1 MAIFIDLTERA
12 TAPLSHG
19 CTDEEAAR
27 EYRVF
32 PTILRKGDLG
42 LDFVAEEYVVPDPVP
57 QDLDFNEDFNEDEL
71 LNDDVVS
78 MGSDLSDLTISTDS
92 TRLSSDGPDSPSWLS
107 PWSGGEDSG
116 GEGEGG
122 YELEEGEIDP
132 RLPEDQPTEGIWG
145 VGVEAQG
152 PPTTMAT
159 APAGR
164 AMVPFQHIGPSGQR
178 PGMVVVGGNTHTKRR
193 REERARA
200 KARRGIQAM
209 VHALHQHPGRGNQGR
224 AGAHV
229 GGRPVHPQG
238 WANRP
243 RAAVPS
249 GAGRGKQRI
258 PRRSGGGAGAGAGRQ
273 RTDLRPRL
281 EEAKKFNRGYQWYL
295 AHDAG
300 ARHWA
305 IQRYRR
311 GGRDG
316 GQHW

>member
-1 MAIFIDLTERA
+1 M
-12 TAPLSHG
+12 
-19 CTDEEAAR
+19 
-27 EYRVF
+27 
-32 PTILRKGDLG
+32 
-42 LDFVAEEYVVPDPVP
+42 DFVAEEHVVPDPVP
-57 QDLDFNEDFNEDEL
+57 QDLNFNEEFNEDEL

-78 MGSDLSDLTISTDS
+78 MGSDLSDLSMSTDS
-92 TRLSSDGPDSPSWLS
+92 TGLSSDGPDSPSWLS
-107 PWSGGEDSG
+107 PWSSEGEGSGGER
-116 GEGEGG
+116 EGEGG

-132 RLPEDQPTEGIWG
+132 RLPEAQPTEGIWG

-164 AMVPFQHIGPSGQR
+164 AMVPFQQIGPSGQR
-178 PGMVVVGGNTHTKRR
+178 PGKVVVGGNPHTKKRR
-193 REERARA
+193 VERARA

-209 VHALHQHPGRGNQGR
+209 AHGPEHPLRQHRGRGSRGR
-224 AGAHV
+224 AGANV
-229 GGRPVHPQG
+229 GDRPVHPQG

-249 GAGRGKQRI
+249 WAGRGKQRI
-258 PRRSGGGAGAGAGRQ
+258 PRRSGGGTGAGARRQ
-273 RTDLRPRL
+273 RTDLRPHL
-281 EEAKKFNRGYQWYL
+281 EEGKEFNRGYQWYL